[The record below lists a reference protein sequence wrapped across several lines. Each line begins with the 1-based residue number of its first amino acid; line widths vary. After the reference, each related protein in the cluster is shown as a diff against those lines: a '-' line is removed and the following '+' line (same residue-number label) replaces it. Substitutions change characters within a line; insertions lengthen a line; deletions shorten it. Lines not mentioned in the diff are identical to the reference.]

1 MEPSLPRY
9 HFNVIAGSQII
20 HDAEGT
26 ELPSLDDAE
35 LEAISDARS
44 LMSQAVLLGRDISER
59 VIQICD
65 SDGEVLT
72 VIAFRD
78 SVKRYE

>member
-20 HDAEGT
+20 YDAEGA
-26 ELPSLDDAE
+26 ELTSLGEAE

-65 SDGEVLT
+65 SDGEVLAT
-72 VIAFRD
+72 IAFND
-78 SVKRYE
+78 SVKRYD